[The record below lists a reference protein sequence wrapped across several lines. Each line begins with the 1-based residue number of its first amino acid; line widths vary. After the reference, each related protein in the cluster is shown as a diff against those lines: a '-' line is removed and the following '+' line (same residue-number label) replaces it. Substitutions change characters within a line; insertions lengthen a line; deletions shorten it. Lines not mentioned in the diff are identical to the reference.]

1 MDIYYSFYDMNMNK
15 VYTWQSDRN
24 IVANDCTAVENG
36 ETENLYL

>member
-1 MDIYYSFYDMNMNK
+1 MNMNK
-15 VYTWQSDRN
+15 VYAWQSDRN